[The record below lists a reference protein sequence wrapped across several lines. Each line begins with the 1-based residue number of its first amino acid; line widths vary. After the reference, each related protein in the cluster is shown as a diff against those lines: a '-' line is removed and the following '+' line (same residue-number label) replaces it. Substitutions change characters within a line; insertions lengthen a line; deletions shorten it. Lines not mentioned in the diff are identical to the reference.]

1 MSDYFK
7 EWNYRKHAKL
17 CIGVYA
23 ARFAI
28 DMTVGYL
35 VAKRLFAAQG
45 ERDRQ

>member
-23 ARFAI
+23 ALFAI

-45 ERDRQ
+45 KGGRR